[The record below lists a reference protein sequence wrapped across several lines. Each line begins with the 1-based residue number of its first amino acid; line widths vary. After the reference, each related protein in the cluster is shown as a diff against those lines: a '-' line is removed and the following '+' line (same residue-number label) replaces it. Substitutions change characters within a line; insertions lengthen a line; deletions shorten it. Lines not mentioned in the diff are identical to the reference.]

1 MKKAAASVAYRD
13 DLREVDFVW
22 GIGVIEN
29 LNKLPKK
36 IQGMLKFTPKS
47 RYIDNK
53 AIKEY
58 YNTNLKPD
66 ELLAHAYRY

>member
-29 LNKLPKK
+29 LNELPKK
-36 IQGMLKFTPKS
+36 DTMHAKF
-47 RYIDNK
+47 
-53 AIKEY
+53 
-58 YNTNLKPD
+58 
-66 ELLAHAYRY
+66 HA